1 MPALNDN
8 QLGQVVHERV
18 MLFECGVPSSASL
31 AVAVYEYSESS
42 VADVA
47 PDAELVKAGAS
58 A

>member
-1 MPALNDN
+1 MNDN

-31 AVAVYEYSESS
+31 AVAVYEYAESS

-47 PDAELVKAGAS
+47 PEVELVKAGAS

>member
-31 AVAVYEYSESS
+31 AVAVYEYAESS

-47 PDAELVKAGAS
+47 PEVELVKAGAS